1 MCKCGQKDQHVTYT
15 IHALKIVLWSLAVS
29 MVYRP
34 HAFEECIFEAWNLPK
49 VYFGGVTRLPK
60 GLFPLVSALLF
71 LCSPHLC
78 HLNRSFCVVIA
89 LYLLCLFS
97 RTVWELEN
105 RECKQK
111 TNLSGEGKCEF
122 SNVSIFTFINLSE
135 TYLIGSY
142 ASMSLFRGQ
151 KSPFLRA
158 THGCRSRVQELIFPT
173 RAQLKGECVNC

>member
-1 MCKCGQKDQHVTYT
+1 
-15 IHALKIVLWSLAVS
+15 

-49 VYFGGVTRLPK
+49 VYFGGVTKELPKGLPK

-97 RTVWELEN
+97 RTVWMGTWE
-105 RECKQK
+105 Q
-111 TNLSGEGKCEF
+111 
-122 SNVSIFTFINLSE
+122 
-135 TYLIGSY
+135 
-142 ASMSLFRGQ
+142 
-151 KSPFLRA
+151 
-158 THGCRSRVQELIFPT
+158 RVQTENKPVRWGKMQILWCVHIYFHKLVWDLLDWQLRLNIPVQGTEESLSQGHTWLQKQSSRAYFPHKGSAEGWMCELLRLKQFPASNILGT
-173 RAQLKGECVNC
+173 STSGGSWN